1 MCCKF
6 ILARKLNEKIR
17 GFRQMERDKVYQ
29 MNLFGPEARVEV
41 SFDDGIRFFDE
52 MYFDVPK
59 YRGMYKFKRHFMG
72 PDEVPTFDSKDGGE
86 EVKCALALDALP
98 GLKYWTRNVS
108 RHPNS
113 FSLPTST
120 DKFYPDFVAVMED
133 GRLLVVEYKGKQL
146 SPEESRD
153 SREKELIGQ
162 QWAKASGGKAVFVM
176 ATMERGDPKEVR
188 EQVLKALGG

>member
-1 MCCKF
+1 
-6 ILARKLNEKIR
+6 
-17 GFRQMERDKVYQ
+17 
-29 MNLFGPEARVEV
+29 
-41 SFDDGIRFFDE
+41 
-52 MYFDVPK
+52 
-59 YRGMYKFKRHFMG
+59 MYKFKRHFMG

-86 EVKCALALDALP
+86 EVKCALALDSLP

-133 GRLLVVEYKGKQL
+133 GRLLVVEYKGKDR

-153 SREKELIGQ
+153 SREKEQIGQ
-162 QWAKASGGKAVFVM
+162 AWAKASGRKAVFVI

-188 EQVLKALGG
+188 TQLMNALAMPAGSKT